1 MSFYETLILTAPH
14 LTDEE
19 QDQIA
24 ATYTAVIEGQNG
36 TIRNVDKWGKR
47 VLAYPINKITEG
59 VYTLIEFTGDGKVVN
74 ELDRKLKIDENV
86 MRHIVV
92 NQDHDIKLRKRAEE
106 KAKKKQRPVKVE
118 AEPATTEAA
127 PASETTT
134 EEEA

>member
-24 ATYTAVIEGQNG
+24 ATYTAVIEGQKG
-36 TIRNVDKWGKR
+36 TVRKADKWGKR

-59 VYTLIEFTGDGKVVN
+59 VYTLIEFTGDGKVVT

-86 MRHIVV
+86 MRHIIV
-92 NQDHDIKLRKRAEE
+92 NQDHDIKLKERADA

-118 AEPATTEAA
+118 AEA
-127 PASETTT
+127 PAVETTT
-134 EEEA
+134 APETKEEA

>member
-1 MSFYETLILTAPH
+1 MSFYETLILTVPH

-92 NQDHDIKLRKRAEE
+92 NQDHDIKLKERAEA

-118 AEPATTEAA
+118 AESPEV
-127 PASETTT
+127 ETTPDPEKT

>member
-1 MSFYETLILTAPH
+1 MSFYETLILTVPH

-24 ATYTAVIEGQNG
+24 ANYTAIIEGQKG
-36 TIRNVDKWGKR
+36 TVSNVDKWGKR

-92 NQDHDIKLRKRAEE
+92 NKDHDIKLQKRADE

-118 AEPATTEAA
+118 AEVPAV
-127 PASETTT
+127 ETTT
-134 EEEA
+134 APETKEEA

>member
-1 MSFYETLILTAPH
+1 MSFYETLILTVPH

-24 ATYTAVIEGQNG
+24 ANYTAVIEDQKG

-47 VLAYPINKITEG
+47 VLAYPINKINEG
-59 VYTLIEFTGDGKVVN
+59 VYTLIEFTGDGKVVL

-92 NQDHDIKLRKRAEE
+92 NQDHDIKLRERAEA

-118 AEPATTEAA
+118 AETPTVEPTPA
-127 PASETTT
+127 PETK
-134 EEEA
+134 EEA

>member
-1 MSFYETLILTAPH
+1 MSLYEALILTVPH

-24 ATYTAVIEGQNG
+24 AGYAAVIEGQKA

-47 VLAYPINKITEG
+47 VLAYPINKINEG
-59 VYTLIEFTGDGKVVN
+59 VYTLIEFTGDGKVVT
-74 ELDRKLKIDENV
+74 ELDRKLRIDENV

-92 NQDHDIKLRKRAEE
+92 NQDHDIKLKERAE
-106 KAKKKQRPVKVE
+106 ARTKKNQRPVKVE
-118 AEPATTEAA
+118 EEA
-127 PASETTT
+127 PAAETSADPKT